1 MVAKILIGIRDSSAL
16 ADQLED
22 AVFDKLL
29 TNQEICSKECD
40 QVIESRCKHIR
51 QKLSKWF
58 SGDELLT
65 VEYDTEMD
73 TLSIVVIE

>member
-29 TNQEICSKECD
+29 TNKEICSKECD
-40 QVIESRCKHIR
+40 QVIESRCKGIR

-73 TLSIVVIE
+73 TLSIVAIE